1 MNEKKQLIF
10 VAALWIIA
18 LATVAFVYSYINTA
32 LGEET
37 TTKKKKKKYRQETH
51 NPQLTVDGETLQV
64 SEL

>member
-37 TTKKKKKKYRQETH
+37 TTYSGSGSYRQETH
-51 NPQLTVDGETLQV
+51 NPQLTVDVAELQG
-64 SEL
+64 SN

>member
-1 MNEKKQLIF
+1 MNEKKQLII

-37 TTKKKKKKYRQETH
+37 TTYSGSGSYRQETF
-51 NPQLTVDGETLQV
+51 NPQETIDAAELQG
-64 SEL
+64 SN